1 MPSLTQ
7 LNQDL
12 AELVAKRI
20 ELSQISYDDTR
31 YDNIEEAVH
40 RLEDTFLAKYDDFL
54 EDVFLDIH
62 DEYCPE
68 TEVLSPLA
76 YIARKYVKT
85 HKGFDV
91 AENQG
96 VWVEIEEAPE
106 KEAHLVLLPN
116 PLRVELNIGN
126 YKKIVWQAE
135 ADTTKL

>member
-1 MPSLTQ
+1 MPDLTQ

-12 AELVAKRI
+12 AQLVSKRI
-20 ELSQISYDDTR
+20 ELSQISYDDAR
-31 YDNIEEAVH
+31 YDSIEEAVH
-40 RLEDTFLAKYDDFL
+40 QLEDTFLSKYDDFL
-54 EDVFLDIH
+54 EDVLLDIH

-85 HKGFDV
+85 QKSFEI

-96 VWVEIEEAPE
+96 VWVEIDQAPE

-116 PLRVELNIGN
+116 PLRVELTIGN

-135 ADTTKL
+135 VDNSTS

>member
-1 MPSLTQ
+1 MPNLAQ

-20 ELSQISYDDTR
+20 ELSQISYDDVR
-31 YDNIEEAVH
+31 YDSIEEAMH
-40 RLEDTFLAKYDDFL
+40 LLEDEFLAKYDDFL

-76 YIARKYVKT
+76 YIARKYVKR
-85 HKGFDV
+85 KGNYEI

-96 VWVEIEEAPE
+96 VWVEIEETPE

-116 PLRVELNIGN
+116 PLRVELIIGSFR
-126 YKKIVWQAE
+126 KVVWQAE
-135 ADTTKL
+135 

>member
-1 MPSLTQ
+1 MPNLTQ

-12 AELVAKRI
+12 AQLVAKRI

-31 YDNIEEAVH
+31 YDSIEEAVH
-40 RLEDTFLAKYDDFL
+40 QLEDSFLSKYDDFL
-54 EDVFLDIH
+54 EYIFLDIH

-85 HKGFDV
+85 YKNFEI

-96 VWVEIEEAPE
+96 VWVEIDEAPE

-116 PLRVELNIGN
+116 PLRVELHIGN

-135 ADTTKL
+135 TNNATS